1 MWNYF
6 KGDFMKTSKSFVLF
20 LFLYSTLG
28 FSKESLTVR
37 FTHKG
42 KKFIFKAS
50 SEKGKYIFNKGA
62 KKVIKVA
69 TLDWM
74 PYVGKKLCKQGW
86 VQQYTV
92 AILGSLGYEV
102 QSSFFPW
109 ARAVS
114 RVEKGKFDI
123 LYPEYFI
130 EDSAP
135 SDAIQGTK
143 RIDHLAVSRPF
154 PGGPIAFMARKGYKA
169 KYNKNN
175 QKSFLGLKGERIGA
189 VRGYQNTPE
198 FDKLM
203 DSKPPFFKMKLS
215 KNDVLNAKILDS
227 RKVNLII
234 GDPSVIKYSVKTEKK
249 LSAKRKEKIL
259 SNIETVTPH
268 IQYNN
273 LYFALSKKKS
283 GWKELLRK
291 INSRIAEFEKE
302 GTMVKIIDETNK
314 QCKLSMDDTLRPYR
328 K

>member
-1 MWNYF
+1 MF
-6 KGDFMKTSKSFVLF
+6 FLLLLF
-20 LFLYSTLG
+20 LFSSLG
-28 FSKESLTVR
+28 FSKEDLTVR

-42 KKFIFKAS
+42 KKFVLKAS

-62 KKVIKVA
+62 KKIIKIA
-69 TLDWM
+69 TLDWK
-74 PYVGKKLCKQGW
+74 PYVGKTLCKQGW

-102 QSSFFPW
+102 QSSFYPW

-135 SDAIQGTK
+135 SDVHKGTK
-143 RIDHLAVSRPF
+143 RVDHLALSNPY
-154 PGGPIAFMARKGYKA
+154 PGGPIAFMSRRDYQA
-169 KYNKNN
+169 KYNQST
-175 QKSFLGLKGERIGA
+175 QKSFLDLKGEKIGA

-203 DSKPPFFKMKLS
+203 DSKPPFFKMRLA
-215 KNDVLNAKILDS
+215 KNDVLNVKVLDS
-227 RKVNLII
+227 GKVNLII
-234 GDPSVIKYSVKTEKK
+234 GDPSVIKYAVKTEKK
-249 LSAKRKEKIL
+249 LSADRKAKIL
-259 SNIETVTPH
+259 SNIKTVAPH

-273 LYFALSKKKS
+273 LYYALSKKKA
-283 GWKELLRK
+283 GWKELLK
-291 INSRIAEFEKE
+291 NINSRIAEFEKE
-302 GTMVKIIDETNK
+302 GTMIKIIDETNK
-314 QCKLSMDDTLRPYR
+314 QCNLSMDDTLRPYR